1 LSTKHLSHKFKLNLF
16 NLQTNIIL
24 QNLKQTLS
32 CTNHIF
38 IQQISMRKNYKTSKH
53 QNKIYIQQKYAIK
66 INILKLILN
75 KKWVVLLI

>member
-1 LSTKHLSHKFKLNLF
+1 MTKHLSHKFKLNLF

-38 IQQISMRKNYKTSKH
+38 IQQISMRKNYKTSK
-53 QNKIYIQQKYAIK
+53 QPKKIYIQ
-66 INILKLILN
+66 
-75 KKWVVLLI
+75 